1 MINWVYN
8 NAKMHSLCILESV
21 LKIINN
27 SKNAF
32 KFILN
37 GVENGIVTKSKQK
50 EIVFFKYYIKELPA
64 SLSQTKSNKDTI
76 KNEFNLYLDTLGRH
90 SFYPYGTKKNK
101 KIQIDL
107 DNTVYSVYLAQ
118 INFYAWLINRNLL
131 NYTLEETINNEKIT
145 CTTKK
150 QKN

>member
-8 NAKMHSLCILESV
+8 NAKMHSLCISESV

-118 INFYAWLINRNLL
+118 IHFYAWLINRNLL